1 MGGVSRGGGGVA
13 SLTGAVG
20 AWSGAREGRG
30 ACQLQDTP
38 LSVPSPDLK
47 AGVSNI
53 MDCFPVEFAKSS
65 TSDSRFMEFFKGTV
79 E

>member
-1 MGGVSRGGGGVA
+1 M
-13 SLTGAVG
+13 G

-47 AGVSNI
+47 ANCQLYYGLFSGGI
-53 MDCFPVEFAKSS
+53 CEEF
-65 TSDSRFMEFFKGTV
+65 DVG
-79 E
+79 

>member
-1 MGGVSRGGGGVA
+1 MA

-47 AGVSNI
+47 ASVSYIMKLFSGGVGE
-53 MDCFPVEFAKSS
+53 EFDVGRIA
-65 TSDSRFMEFFKGTV
+65 G
-79 E
+79 

>member
-1 MGGVSRGGGGVA
+1 VGGVSRGGGGVA

-47 AGVSNI
+47 AGVSYI
-53 MDCFPVEFAKSS
+53 MELFSGGAGEEF
-65 TSDSRFMEFFKGTV
+65 DVG
-79 E
+79 